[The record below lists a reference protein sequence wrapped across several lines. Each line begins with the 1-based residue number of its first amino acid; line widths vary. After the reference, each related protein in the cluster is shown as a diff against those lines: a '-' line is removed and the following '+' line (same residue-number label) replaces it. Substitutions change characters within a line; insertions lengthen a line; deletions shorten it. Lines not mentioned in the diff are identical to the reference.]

1 MLTLLLVAFGII
13 MVGNASF
20 ADAMADFGD
29 KWHYVRFQ
37 TIWGAIGLIIMVIS
51 SRFSIKK
58 LELLSQI
65 FLYINIFLLILVLIP
80 GIGNKILGA
89 RRWLGFG
96 SFGFQPA
103 ELVKLTLTIYLA
115 KLLSISEYS
124 LKKIIYIVGSILTLV
139 MLEPDMGTSIIILL
153 ISVTMYFGSGKSLVP
168 LALTV
173 PIVGLIFGA
182 LIIFSPYRLERLKS
196 YLDFQRDTQGSSYH
210 IRQALLGIGSGGIW
224 GVGFGQ
230 SKQKYQFLPEVT
242 TDSIFAVYAEETGFV
257 GSVVLIGVFGWLVYQ
272 GLAIAKAS
280 RQNFMSLMALGITSW
295 VGWQFVINVAAMT
308 ALFPLTGVP
317 LPFISYGGSSL
328 VVLLCAMGLIVNI
341 SRNST

>member
-1 MLTLLLVAFGII
+1 MITLFLAGFGIVMI
-13 MVGNASF
+13 GNASF
-20 ADAMADFGD
+20 ADAMADFSD
-29 KWHYVRFQ
+29 KWHFVRLQ
-37 TIWGAIGLIIMVIS
+37 AVWGIFGLIAMGIS
-51 SRFSIKK
+51 SRFSLKK
-58 LELLSQI
+58 LEILSQL
-65 FLYINIFLLILVLIP
+65 FLYVNIGFLVMVLIP

-115 KLLSISEYS
+115 KLLSATNFDI
-124 LKKIIYIVGSILTLV
+124 KKFLFIVGGILALV
-139 MLEPDMGTSIIILL
+139 MFEPDMGTTIIILL
-153 ISVTMYFGSGKSLVP
+153 ISATMYLGSGKSLLP
-168 LALTV
+168 LALAV
-173 PIVGLIFGA
+173 PLVGLVFGG

-196 YLDFQRDTQGSSYH
+196 YFNLQQDVQGSSYH
-210 IRQALLGIGSGGIW
+210 IRQALLGIGSGGVW

-257 GSVVLIGVFGWLVYQ
+257 GSVVLIAIFGWLVHL
-272 GLAIAKAS
+272 GLEVSWQTKQTFAG
-280 RQNFMSLMALGITSW
+280 LLALGVTSW

-328 VVLLCAMGLIVNI
+328 VVLLCAMGLLINV
-341 SRNST
+341 SRNS